1 MSSSVS
7 KPEATP
13 RGTPVKQLTAV
24 GALFLLS
31 VISTSAE
38 MRWVDIERSTV
49 TIYVSTSSAPHNTP
63 TDHVLKA
70 PLAEGSLE
78 DTDEPHLALVINV
91 AELRLVDPESSPEEH
106 RKTRLQMLGPNGLD
120 ADQFSRITY
129 HSLTINRSETNV
141 WLVQGELG
149 MHGSFLP
156 LNVTAT
162 RQGDRFT
169 GTASVLPTDFG
180 IPALLFTWDPTLVN
194 SHVLVDFDI
203 VLEAP

>member
-1 MSSSVS
+1 M
-7 KPEATP
+7 
-13 RGTPVKQLTAV
+13 KQLTAAV
-24 GALFLLS
+24 ALILVW
-31 VISTSAE
+31 VISPRAE
-38 MRWVDIERSTV
+38 MRWVDIKRSTV
-49 TIYVSTSSAPHNTP
+49 TVYVSTSNAPHETP
-63 TDHVLKA
+63 TGHVLKA

-91 AELRLVDPESSPEEH
+91 SELRIVDPQGTKEEH
-106 RKTRLQMLGPNGLD
+106 RKARLQMLGPNGLD

-129 HSLTINRSETNV
+129 HSLTINRSETNA
-141 WLVQGELG
+141 WAVQGELG
-149 MHGSFLP
+149 MHGRFLP

-180 IPALLFTWDPTLVN
+180 IPPLVFAEDPTPVDN
-194 SHVLVDFDI
+194 HVRVDFDI